1 MSNLLGFDH
10 SESILGHSGRKAS
23 CKMYQSQQKGEGRYA
38 LRLSSVTRMSLLIFV
53 SGLLVLIT
61 VVGVYGTNA

>member
-1 MSNLLGFDH
+1 
-10 SESILGHSGRKAS
+10 
-23 CKMYQSQQKGEGRYA
+23 MYQSQQKGEGRYA